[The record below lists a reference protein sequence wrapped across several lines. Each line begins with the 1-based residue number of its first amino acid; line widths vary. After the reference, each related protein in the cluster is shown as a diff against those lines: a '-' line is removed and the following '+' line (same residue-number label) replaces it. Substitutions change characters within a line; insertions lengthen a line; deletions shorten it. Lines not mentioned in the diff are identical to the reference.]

1 MCLCA
6 AAVLARIAAKCS
18 HSRREG
24 WRLGEIMCKR
34 GKKRERQRR
43 RGGEGKREGDR
54 KGERELAPT
63 AMIDQI
69 FLIGT

>member
-1 MCLCA
+1 M
-6 AAVLARIAAKCS
+6 LARIAGKYFQ
-18 HSRREG
+18 SRREG

-43 RGGEGKREGDR
+43 RGGEGE
-54 KGERELAPT
+54 GERELTPT